1 MAHVAIII
9 LNYNT
14 RDLLRAAVDSIFA
27 SATTHRISVFVV
39 DNASTDGS
47 ADMIASE
54 FPAVRL
60 IKADRNGG
68 FAYGNNLALR
78 ELLDATSTERVDE
91 ERFVMLLNPDATLEP
106 DSLELLVGY
115 LQAHPAVGAVGPRVL
130 LPDGSLDL
138 ACRRSF
144 PTPEVSF
151 YRMTGLA
158 KLFPRSPRF
167 GRYNLTYLDPL
178 EETPVD
184 SLVGAAML
192 VREEVVREVGLLDE
206 AFFMYGEDLDWCFRI
221 KAYGWQIVY
230 YPRAVVY
237 HHKRAASTKRAV
249 PSIRAFYDAMR
260 IFHRKHYASRTPALL
275 NALIQLGVSA
285 KEAWTLGLN
294 LLRPPE
300 HRKVG

>member
-1 MAHVAIII
+1 MAHVALII

-27 SATTHRISVFVV
+27 SATTHRLSVFVV

-47 ADMIASE
+47 ADMVASE

-78 ELLDATSTERVDE
+78 ELLDATAASGVDE

-106 DSLELLVGY
+106 NSLELLVGY
-115 LQAHPAVGAVGPRVL
+115 LRAHPAVGAVGPRVL

-158 KLFPRSPRF
+158 RLFPRSPRF

-206 AFFMYGEDLDWCFRI
+206 TFFMYGEDLDWCFRI

-230 YPRAVVY
+230 YPRAVVH

-260 IFHRKHYASRTPALL
+260 IFHRKHYASRTPAVL
-275 NALIQLGVSA
+275 NWLIGLGVSM
-285 KEAWTLGLN
+285 KEAWTLGIN

-300 HRKVG
+300 HRKVS